1 EAGRAA
7 GGGGPG
13 GGGGGEGGPAGVAG
27 GAPADRGGGPD
38 RPADA
43 GEAGQRG
50 EVTMRRAAVTVVVC
64 GVLASWAG
72 AQGTAPL
79 AADDQ
84 IRLFRANRVLLGSL
98 VESGIK
104 LGETDDPAARAEA
117 CQKAAHALAVSLE
130 EVDDPA
136 RAAE

>member
-1 EAGRAA
+1 PLHRDPQPGPGGQPGGTERTLQVVRRRGEQGDREAGKRDGGAAGPPDQPGGEGSRVQEAGRAA

-64 GVLASWAG
+64 GVL
-72 AQGTAPL
+72 
-79 AADDQ
+79 
-84 IRLFRANRVLLGSL
+84 
-98 VESGIK
+98 
-104 LGETDDPAARAEA
+104 
-117 CQKAAHALAVSLE
+117 
-130 EVDDPA
+130 
-136 RAAE
+136 